1 MLNPTFP
8 AVSLPFLE
16 KVTLPEVQRVRLPQP
31 TAAPVANLERAARDE
46 LAKSLRLRRLP
57 KGANVAVAVGSRGI
71 AHVVTLARATVA
83 WLKEQGHAPFIV
95 PAMGTHGGAT
105 AEGQQGVLAKLGVT
119 PETVGCPI
127 RATMETADYGTV
139 EGGIACR
146 FDAEAARADAV
157 VLLARVK
164 SHTSFDRPVE
174 SGLTK
179 MVAIGLGK
187 ADGARNV
194 HRLGVRGLAEILPV
208 LARRSLDKS
217 PIAYGIAVVESGQHE
232 IVALE
237 GAEPETFFA
246 TDERL
251 LKQAKGLLARLP
263 FKQID
268 ALTCEWVGKEIS
280 GAGMDYGVIG
290 RTDIRGVPNPEHIF
304 INKIAVLGVT
314 AESAGNGMGIGVA
327 DYVPKSLA
335 DGLDLMAVYMNAVSA
350 TFIEKARIPIV
361 LATEQ
366 DAIRALVATSWA
378 TDPARVRYCQ
388 IRSTLHLDEALMTAP
403 LFEEIS
409 DREGVV
415 ALGEPTAPAFDGD
428 GRLLTRV

>member
-1 MLNPTFP
+1 MLSPTFP
-8 AVSLPFLE
+8 AVHLPFLE
-16 KVTLPEVQRVRLPQP
+16 TVPLPHVQRVRLPQP
-31 TAAPVANLERAARDE
+31 TAERVGDLDRAVREE
-46 LAKSLRLRRLP
+46 LGKSLRLRRLP
-57 KGANVAVAVGSRGI
+57 KGASVAVAVGSRGVAEI
-71 AHVVTLARATVA
+71 ATLARATVG
-83 WLKEQGHAPFIV
+83 WLEDQGHSPFIV
-95 PAMGTHGGAT
+95 PAMGTHGGAN
-105 AEGQQGVLAKLGVT
+105 AACQRALLAKLGVT
-119 PETVGCPI
+119 PEVVGCPI
-127 RATMETADYGTV
+127 RATMETVDYGTV
-139 EGGIACR
+139 AAGIPCC

-164 SHTSFDRPVE
+164 SHTSFDRPIE

-179 MVAIGLGK
+179 MVAVGLGK
-187 ADGARNV
+187 AEGARNV
-194 HRLGVRGLAEILPV
+194 HRLGVRGLGEILPL

-217 PIAYGIAVVESGQHE
+217 PIAYGIAVVESGRHE

-237 GAEPETFFA
+237 GVEPESFFA

-251 LKQAKGLLARLP
+251 LERAKGLLARLP

-268 ALTCEWVGKEIS
+268 ALVCEWVGKEIS

-290 RTDIRGVPNPEHIF
+290 RTDIRGVANPLHIF

-314 AESAGNGMGIGVA
+314 AESVGNGIGIGVA
-327 DYVPKSLA
+327 DYVPKALV

-378 TDPARVRYCQ
+378 PDPANVRYCQ
-388 IRSTLHLDEALMTAP
+388 IRSTLHLDEVLVSEP
-403 LFEEIS
+403 LYAEIRA
-409 DREGVV
+409 REGVEAV
-415 ALGEPTAPAFDGD
+415 GEPMPLAFDEA

>member
-1 MLNPTFP
+1 MLSPTFP
-8 AVSLPFLE
+8 SVRLPFLE
-16 KVTLPEVQRVRLPQP
+16 TVPLPRLQRVRLPQP
-31 TAAPVANLERAARDE
+31 TAPRVADLEGTLRSE
-46 LAKSLRLRRLP
+46 LAKSLRLRRVP
-57 KGANVAVAVGSRGI
+57 RGARVAVAVGSRGI
-71 AHVVTLARATVA
+71 ADIALLARATVR
-83 WLKEQGHAPFIV
+83 WLEDQGHAPFIV

-105 AEGQQGVLAKLGVT
+105 VEGQRGVLAKLGIT
-119 PETVGCPI
+119 EESAGCPI
-127 RATMETADYGTV
+127 RATMETVDYGTV
-139 EGGIACR
+139 EAGIACR

-179 MVAIGLGK
+179 MVGVGLGK

-208 LARRSLDKS
+208 LARRSLDRS
-217 PIAYGIAVVESGQHE
+217 PIAYGIALVESGRHE

-237 GAEPETFFA
+237 GVEPETFFA

-251 LKQAKGLLARLP
+251 LKRAKELLARLP
-263 FKQID
+263 FRQVD
-268 ALTCEWVGKEIS
+268 ALLCEWVGKEIS

-290 RTDIRGVPNPEHIF
+290 RTDIRGIANPDHIF

-314 AESAGNGMGIGVA
+314 KESAGNGIGIGVA
-327 DYVPKSLA
+327 DYVPKALA
-335 DGLDLMAVYMNAVSA
+335 DGLDLMAMYMNAVSA

-366 DAIRALVATSWA
+366 DTIRALVATSWA
-378 TDPARVRYCQ
+378 ADPATVRYCQ
-388 IRSTLHLDEALMTAP
+388 IRSTLHLDEALVSQS
-403 LFEEIS
+403 LYDEIS
-409 DREGVV
+409 GKEGVE
-415 ALGEPTAPAFDGD
+415 ALGEAEPLSFDEA
-428 GRLLTRV
+428 GRLLTRL